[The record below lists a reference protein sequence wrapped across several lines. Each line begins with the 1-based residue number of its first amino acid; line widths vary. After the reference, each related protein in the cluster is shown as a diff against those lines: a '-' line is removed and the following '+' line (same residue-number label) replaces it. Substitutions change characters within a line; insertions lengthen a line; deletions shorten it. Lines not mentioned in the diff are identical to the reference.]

1 MTHYNGRL
9 DWLKSA
15 DREFADM
22 GAPAV
27 DLTRAELYW
36 DEASEILTELVLDE
50 YGNEFS
56 EDVLFARVTL
66 YDIALFALALA
77 AQERDDGWYDV
88 VLQKFLERYE
98 RRIERV
104 REQRTLP
111 NIVGLSIRGWESDA
125 DPGL

>member
-9 DWLKSA
+9 GWLKSA

-22 GAPAV
+22 GAPPV
-27 DLTRAELYW
+27 DLFRAEFYW
-36 DEASEILTELVLDE
+36 HEASEILAELVLDE
-50 YGNEFS
+50 YGKEFS
-56 EDVLFARVTL
+56 EDVLFARVTA
-66 YDIALFALALA
+66 YDIALLALALA
-77 AQERDDGWYDV
+77 AQERDEGWYDV
-88 VLQKFLERYE
+88 VLQKILQRYE